1 MEPKTRYYMF
11 IIGRF
16 ISTFGNWFASMAVPF
31 IIYDLTGS
39 AMAVSVSFLLETLPV
54 ILLSPLISRQI
65 DNCSR
70 KILLQLCEAMSGL
83 SILCCVLTSCDNI
96 YVLYFMCMVLSV
108 ASFTYNTT
116 VNAYVPDICG
126 DLELKTANTIDSFAS
141 NVSMV
146 IAPVLAGM
154 CIEWKGYQVALII
167 DIGTFILS
175 IVFLNFL
182 QKDIRL
188 RKAEAKTHYLKDTF
202 LSPGFLEWMNKEAF
216 LKSLIIICIL
226 FSICG
231 AIFSSLDAVYIAEIF
246 DGSSDVYGYINS
258 AWGIGMLVTSALYF
272 LYKNFPETKMFSIGI
287 LIMGIATIGYGL
299 STNIPICVVFNF
311 IGGVSNT
318 IYMIYYKSL
327 IQSSTTPENRGKV
340 FTFQST
346 LSKILSMV
354 VVFLAGVFA
363 DISSVRFSIVLSGIF
378 TILIAL
384 WCFKILS
391 KKFSVAV
398 K

>member
-1 MEPKTRYYMF
+1 
-11 IIGRF
+11 
-16 ISTFGNWFASMAVPF
+16 
-31 IIYDLTGS
+31 
-39 AMAVSVSFLLETLPV
+39 
-54 ILLSPLISRQI
+54 
-65 DNCSR
+65 
-70 KILLQLCEAMSGL
+70 
-83 SILCCVLTSCDNI
+83 
-96 YVLYFMCMVLSV
+96 
-108 ASFTYNTT
+108 
-116 VNAYVPDICG
+116 
-126 DLELKTANTIDSFAS
+126 
-141 NVSMV
+141 
-146 IAPVLAGM
+146 
-154 CIEWKGYQVALII
+154 
-167 DIGTFILS
+167 
-175 IVFLNFL
+175 
-182 QKDIRL
+182 
-188 RKAEAKTHYLKDTF
+188 
-202 LSPGFLEWMNKEAF
+202 MNKEAF

-391 KKFSVAV
+391 KKISVASGC
-398 K
+398 

>member
-39 AMAVSVSFLLETLPV
+39 AMAVSLSFLLETLPV

-65 DNCSR
+65 DNYSR

-188 RKAEAKTHYLKDTF
+188 RKAEAKTHYLKETF
-202 LSPGFLEWMNKEAF
+202 LSRSFLEWMNKEAF
-216 LKSLIIICIL
+216 LRSLIIICIL

-246 DGSSDVYGYINS
+246 DGSSDV
-258 AWGIGMLVTSALYF
+258 
-272 LYKNFPETKMFSIGI
+272 
-287 LIMGIATIGYGL
+287 
-299 STNIPICVVFNF
+299 
-311 IGGVSNT
+311 
-318 IYMIYYKSL
+318 
-327 IQSSTTPENRGKV
+327 
-340 FTFQST
+340 
-346 LSKILSMV
+346 
-354 VVFLAGVFA
+354 
-363 DISSVRFSIVLSGIF
+363 
-378 TILIAL
+378 
-384 WCFKILS
+384 
-391 KKFSVAV
+391 
-398 K
+398 